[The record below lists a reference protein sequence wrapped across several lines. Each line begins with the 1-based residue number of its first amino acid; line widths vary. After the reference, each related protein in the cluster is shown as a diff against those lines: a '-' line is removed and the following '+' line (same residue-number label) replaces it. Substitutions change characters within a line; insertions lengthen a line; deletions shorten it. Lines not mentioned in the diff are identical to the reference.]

1 MSTSNMHMAVSQISL
16 PRRSASVLAWQNN
29 TKSTLIRSKTLLN
42 AALIQARFKIVHLIA
57 GFLRNHFELLEV
69 VRCNGQ
75 SLGRATGSTSSWT
88 CSRKC
93 DMSSLGRAHLP
104 RGTGALVVDSRTCRR
119 ARRLGMGPWQ
129 RYQTWLLLPDYCA
142 R

>member
-1 MSTSNMHMAVSQISL
+1 MHMAVSQISL

-75 SLGRATGSTSSWT
+75 SLGRATVGAALIIQTTSNPLSY
-88 CSRKC
+88 
-93 DMSSLGRAHLP
+93 
-104 RGTGALVVDSRTCRR
+104 RR
-119 ARRLGMGPWQ
+119 PL
-129 RYQTWLLLPDYCA
+129 
-142 R
+142 